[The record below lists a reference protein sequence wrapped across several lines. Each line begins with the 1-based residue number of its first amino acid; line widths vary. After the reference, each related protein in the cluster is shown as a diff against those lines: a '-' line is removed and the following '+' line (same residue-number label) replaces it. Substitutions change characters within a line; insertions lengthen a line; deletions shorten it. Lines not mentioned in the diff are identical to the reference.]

1 MTMSTTISQPLV
13 RRSLD
18 FRSFD
23 EILADVAHLR
33 AAGYRPA
40 GQWDL
45 ATICNHL
52 AKGMEVG
59 LENKKVAVP
68 FVFRLLAP
76 LIGKMIFKRLLKTRK
91 MPEKIK
97 APGVFVPDENC
108 EIESSIARLTQACER
123 AKAFTGPLAIHP
135 IFRRITPEEWQQL
148 QLIHSSHHLAFLV
161 PDVANA

>member
-1 MTMSTTISQPLV
+1 MTTAATPV

-33 AAGYRPA
+33 AVGFQRA

-59 LENKKVAVP
+59 LENKKVEVS
-68 FVFRLLAP
+68 FGLRLLAP
-76 LIGKMIFKRLLKTRK
+76 LFGKMIFKGLLKTRK
-91 MPEKIK
+91 MPERIK
-97 APGVFVPDENC
+97 APGPFVPDEYC
-108 EIESSIARLTQACER
+108 EMESSIARLTQNCER
-123 AKAFTGPLAIHP
+123 AKVFEGPLSIHP
-135 IFRRITPEEWQQL
+135 IFRRITVEQWRQL
-148 QLIHSSHHLAFLV
+148 MLIHCSHHLGFLV
-161 PDVANA
+161 PNSHNA